1 MKPNEDEVEIDL
13 SEADPDSNEEPID
26 WDSLDD
32 LETPEPPVAP
42 FVKAK
47 TSWGEIDFGALL
59 KGDLDEPEP
68 ELLVRTDGPHLL
80 YGGKVHSI
88 AGEPESGKSWFA
100 LVAAA
105 QALAD
110 GRHVVY
116 VDFEDTPKSIANR
129 MLALGVP
136 PTLLAEKFHYVRPE
150 LPLNWK
156 TKDAD
161 GKVRSNETWIDFL
174 STLKRASD
182 AEGGLALVVFDGI
195 TEALGMQGIM
205 GKDNEDVAA
214 WFGEVPRRVA
224 HTTRAAVLL
233 VDHVTKD
240 RDSRGRYAIGAQA
253 KLAALD
259 GCQFTAEMRLQ
270 FARGRSGVVRIC
282 VTKDRPGHVRAAAT
296 TTKQVA
302 IIADMVITATENGQ
316 LRIVLTPPDIETRDD
331 GTVKPTQ
338 VQNAITAY
346 LRRVKGGRGRTE
358 ILDFITGRMQVK
370 RAAFNDMV
378 DNGWLVEY
386 KDGRKTLF
394 RLGTPQEE
402 PQ

>member
-1 MKPNEDEVEIDL
+1 MKQPDEIEIDL
-13 SEADPDSNEEPID
+13 SEVDPEHVEEPID
-26 WDSLDD
+26 WELFDNLD
-32 LETPEPPVAP
+32 EPEPPVAP

-47 TSWGEIDFGALL
+47 TSWGEIDFQALL

-68 ELLVRTDGPHLL
+68 ELLTRTDGPALL
-80 YGGKVHSI
+80 YAGKVHSI

-105 QALAD
+105 QALAE

-129 MLALGVP
+129 MIALGVP
-136 PTLLAEKFHYVRPE
+136 TTLLAEKFHYVRPE
-150 LPLNWK
+150 LPLVQK
-156 TKDAD
+156 AKDEH
-161 GKVRSNETWIDFL
+161 GKRTSNETYVDFL
-174 STLKRASD
+174 STLKRATD

-224 HTTRAAVLL
+224 HVTRAAVLL

-270 FARGRSGVVRIC
+270 FARGHSGVVRIC
-282 VTKDRPGHVRAAAT
+282 VTKDRPGHVRAASAV
-296 TTKQVA
+296 TKQVA
-302 IIADMVITATENGQ
+302 IIADMIITATENGQ
-316 LRIVLTPPDIETRDD
+316 LRIVLMPPDIEMKED
-331 GTVKPTQ
+331 GSVKPTQ

-346 LRRVKGGRGRTE
+346 LRRVKGGRGRQE
-358 ILDFITGRMQVK
+358 ILDFIPGRNQVK
-370 RAAFNDMV
+370 RAAFNDML